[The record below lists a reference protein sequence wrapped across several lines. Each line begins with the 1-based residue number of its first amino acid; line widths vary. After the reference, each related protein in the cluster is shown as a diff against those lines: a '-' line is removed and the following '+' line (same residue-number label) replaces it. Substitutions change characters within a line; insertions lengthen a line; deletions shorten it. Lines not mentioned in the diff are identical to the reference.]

1 MSLSRSPMWTH
12 RAGAPCRRTEQGHG
26 LAQALEPADALLG
39 LDGHARRIDLALE
52 RGGALELLPRPELH
66 GREAQWQTFRR
77 HRKGG
82 VHEKATDRVHPEAA
96 GFVLTAVHA
105 AGDADRLGALA
116 LERELGGVL
125 DHQNGAVRRGEA
137 VARGLEMAGEDLRLA
152 DPIIGEEAVSRLR
165 VRPVLA
171 CERQASPDRA
181 PHTLDEFAQ
190 ALAQTLV
197 HEHASGEL
205 ALPPGVDCRVH
216 GAPHPQVTWCPTRN
230 HAQSRPRNPSSPLL
244 KMWVIESLTGRLR
257 VAFLVWLLQGRRYAH
272 RWTARFIASPEFLL
286 TPEWR

>member
-1 MSLSRSPMWTH
+1 
-12 RAGAPCRRTEQGHG
+12 
-26 LAQALEPADALLG
+26 
-39 LDGHARRIDLALE
+39 
-52 RGGALELLPRPELH
+52 
-66 GREAQWQTFRR
+66 
-77 HRKGG
+77 
-82 VHEKATDRVHPEAA
+82 
-96 GFVLTAVHA
+96 
-105 AGDADRLGALA
+105 
-116 LERELGGVL
+116 
-125 DHQNGAVRRGEA
+125 
-137 VARGLEMAGEDLRLA
+137 MAGEDLRLA

-181 PHTLDEFAQ
+181 RHTLDEFAQ

-244 KMWVIESLTGRLR
+244 KMWVIESL
-257 VAFLVWLLQGRRYAH
+257 VAG
-272 RWTARFIASPEFLL
+272 IL
-286 TPEWR
+286 TPGMADRLVLIAPVLQAGVDAIL

>member
-1 MSLSRSPMWTH
+1 
-12 RAGAPCRRTEQGHG
+12 
-26 LAQALEPADALLG
+26 
-39 LDGHARRIDLALE
+39 
-52 RGGALELLPRPELH
+52 
-66 GREAQWQTFRR
+66 
-77 HRKGG
+77 
-82 VHEKATDRVHPEAA
+82 
-96 GFVLTAVHA
+96 
-105 AGDADRLGALA
+105 
-116 LERELGGVL
+116 
-125 DHQNGAVRRGEA
+125 
-137 VARGLEMAGEDLRLA
+137 MAGEDLRLA

-181 PHTLDEFAQ
+181 RHTLDEFAQ

-244 KMWVIESLTGRLR
+244 KMWVIESLPGRIR
-257 VAFLVWLLQGRRYAH
+257 GGKRDARRGDASDNGP
-272 RWTARFIASPEFLL
+272 RLPARYG
-286 TPEWR
+286 

>member
-1 MSLSRSPMWTH
+1 
-12 RAGAPCRRTEQGHG
+12 
-26 LAQALEPADALLG
+26 
-39 LDGHARRIDLALE
+39 
-52 RGGALELLPRPELH
+52 
-66 GREAQWQTFRR
+66 
-77 HRKGG
+77 
-82 VHEKATDRVHPEAA
+82 
-96 GFVLTAVHA
+96 
-105 AGDADRLGALA
+105 
-116 LERELGGVL
+116 
-125 DHQNGAVRRGEA
+125 
-137 VARGLEMAGEDLRLA
+137 MAGEDLRLA

-181 PHTLDEFAQ
+181 RHTLDEFAQ

-244 KMWVIESLTGRLR
+244 KMWVIERRRLMERDRDKDRNGPGRGCVEDAR
-257 VAFLVWLLQGRRYAH
+257 KLQGDLLRRPINGGPPLGLSTPTSGRVSRA
-272 RWTARFIASPEFLL
+272 ASTITLVRRGSGGQLL
-286 TPEWR
+286 SGAQRRNR